1 MAENSESF
9 IYTQKHFE
17 LTEQELAKLDRFVRV
32 NAAKFAAAGEQ
43 GDSVMVQFVFSSF
56 GRDVLVS
63 FSGGASV
70 LLEDLP

>member
-32 NAAKFAAAGEQ
+32 NAAKFAAAG
-43 GDSVMVQFVFSSF
+43 GIGHRF
-56 GRDVLVS
+56 GHPGQM
-63 FSGGASV
+63 FW
-70 LLEDLP
+70 